1 LHYLVVVDRQLRDLG
16 DMRAPA
22 RNSLAV
28 AALAGLVFAVS
39 LPLAATAAIVPH
51 SVSFAVPDV
60 TSGFT
65 TWTVPAGVT
74 SIRVT
79 AVGGN
84 GGGGPSSS
92 GGRGDT
98 VTADVAVVPGTA
110 LTVAVGSAGLS
121 PSAGTPG
128 GGAANPLSSGGGGGG
143 WSGVRLADLTPLVVA
158 GAGGGASFSLT
169 TNGGDAGQPGSDGQF
184 FRFGFGGG
192 GGAGTA
198 SAGGAGGIA
207 GLGGTG
213 GTAGTLYQGGAGP
226 NGAGGGGAGYY
237 GGGGGAIYWSA
248 GGGGGGSSYPA
259 SGAPGLISSA
269 LKAPADPAD
278 GSVTIAY
285 DVQTFVVAF
294 DSAGGS
300 AVSALTVAE
309 GDPATAPADPGRAG
323 YTFGGWYTASSGGTA
338 WNFGTAIAADGT
350 LYARW
355 IPTLAATGSDPTGP
369 ALSGGMIFLLGVAA
383 LLFSRRRRRTR

>member
-1 LHYLVVVDRQLRDLG
+1 
-16 DMRAPA
+16 MRTLA

-28 AALAGLVFAVS
+28 VALSGFVLAVS
-39 LPLAATAAIVPH
+39 LPLAATAAIAPR
-51 SVSFAVPDV
+51 SVSFAVADM

-84 GGGGPSSS
+84 GGEGPTSS
-92 GGRGDT
+92 GGRGNT

-110 LTVAVGSAGLS
+110 LTVAVGSAGHS

-128 GGAANPLSSGGGGGG
+128 GGDANPLSSGGGGGG
-143 WSGVRLADLTPLVVA
+143 WSGVRLASLSPLVVA

-169 TNGGDAGQPGSDGQF
+169 TNGGDAGQPGANGQF
-184 FRFGFGGG
+184 FQFGSGGG
-192 GGAGTA
+192 GGAGMA
-198 SAGGAGGIA
+198 SAGGAGGTA
-207 GLGGTG
+207 GPGGTG
-213 GTAGTLYQGGAGP
+213 GTAGALYQGGAGP

-237 GGGGGAIYWSA
+237 GGGGGGIYWSA
-248 GGGGGGSSYPA
+248 GGGGGGSSYPV
-259 SGAPGLISSA
+259 SGGTGFISSA

-300 AVSALTVAE
+300 AVPALTVDE

-323 YTFGGWYTASSGGTA
+323 YSFGGWYTANSGGTA

-350 LYARW
+350 LFARW
-355 IPTLAATGSDPTGP
+355 IPMLAATGSDPTGL

-383 LLFSRRRRRTR
+383 LLLSRRRRRAR